1 MALGGLLV
9 GSLTLRATARVPLPM
24 LHSVPGLHL
33 ADGVGEGRE
42 AFTSMG
48 EWFPG
53 NLKRKENFLF

>member
-9 GSLTLRATARVPLPM
+9 ILTLRATARVPLPM
-24 LHSVPGLHL
+24 LHSVPGLRL
-33 ADGVGEGRE
+33 ADGVGEGQE